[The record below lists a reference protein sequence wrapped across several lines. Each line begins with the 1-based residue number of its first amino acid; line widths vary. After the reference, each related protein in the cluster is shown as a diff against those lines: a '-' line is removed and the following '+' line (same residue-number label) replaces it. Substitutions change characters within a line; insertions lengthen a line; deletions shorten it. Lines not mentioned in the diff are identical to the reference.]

1 MRRPI
6 KFRGKLNRRGRK
18 LIKQVRKK
26 VEAGFKNALTHYI
39 GQPCPQTITVTLPS
53 PVFEITVPLFKV
65 PSCLT

>member
-26 VEAGFKNALTHYI
+26 VEAAKNAPADKPAEDS
-39 GQPCPQTITVTLPS
+39 GK
-53 PVFEITVPLFKV
+53 EAK
-65 PSCLT
+65 